1 MNKKEFDNWIE
12 KHNINQIVVGNNN
25 LTVPKELLVLLR
37 IVIEKAYDDGYKE
50 GYSDGKYG
58 PYPDNE

>member
-1 MNKKEFDNWIE
+1 MNNKEFDDWIE
-12 KHNINQIVVGNNN
+12 KHNIDQIIVRDKN
-25 LTVPKELLVLLR
+25 LTVPKELLALLR

-58 PYPDNE
+58 G